1 MGFGDKII
9 DLFMSTK
16 KERQPSNNEL
26 AVSEPKPE
34 IEDFTKLIDRDS
46 LHSLFPVSWE
56 QYPTY
61 VQSGENFIRVLAIAD
76 YPKRVYGNW
85 LSELKRKKGVID
97 IVQYIDSASNN
108 SMITYYKKTIQN
120 KEALSLENS
129 QSLRSVFFISDG
141 TAITSETLGRSIL
154 SQFPNVP
161 FETRVI
167 PYVDTLERADEAVNQ
182 INLSH
187 QRDGVKPLVFDTI
200 VDPVIRERI
209 NAADAFNLD
218 IYEGLI
224 SKIAD
229 EIMVQPAP
237 HSGNAHGDVDSENY
251 KSRID
256 AVHFALDND
265 DGARTTHYDAADIIL
280 VGVSRSGK
288 TPTSLYLA
296 LQFGIRA
303 ANYPLTEDD
312 LFENSLPK
320 ALQPYKD
327 KLFGLVIDTDRLV
340 KIRNERR
347 AGSRYA
353 SYQQCQQE
361 LRAIQGIYISQGIPN
376 IDVSTMS
383 IEEIA
388 TRILQMTGLKRRIG

>member
-1 MGFGDKII
+1 M
-9 DLFMSTK
+9 T
-16 KERQPSNNEL
+16 
-26 AVSEPKPE
+26 
-34 IEDFTKLIDRDS
+34 IEQIK
-46 LHSLFPVSWE
+46 
-56 QYPTY
+56 
-61 VQSGENFIRVLAIAD
+61 A
-76 YPKRVYGNW
+76 
-85 LSELKRKKGVID
+85 
-97 IVQYIDSASNN
+97 
-108 SMITYYKKTIQN
+108 TIQN
-120 KEALSLENS
+120 KDALNFANS

-154 SQFPNVP
+154 SQFPTVP

-167 PYVDTLERADEAVNQ
+167 PYVDTLDRADEAVNQ
-182 INLSH
+182 INLAH

-229 EIMVQPAP
+229 EIKVQPAP
-237 HSGNAHGDVDSENY
+237 HTGHAHGDVDSENY

-312 LFENSLPK
+312 LYENSLPK
-320 ALQPYKD
+320 ALKPYRD

>member
-1 MGFGDKII
+1 M
-9 DLFMSTK
+9 T
-16 KERQPSNNEL
+16 
-26 AVSEPKPE
+26 
-34 IEDFTKLIDRDS
+34 IEQIK
-46 LHSLFPVSWE
+46 
-56 QYPTY
+56 
-61 VQSGENFIRVLAIAD
+61 A
-76 YPKRVYGNW
+76 
-85 LSELKRKKGVID
+85 
-97 IVQYIDSASNN
+97 
-108 SMITYYKKTIQN
+108 TIQN
-120 KEALSLENS
+120 KDALNFANS

-167 PYVDTLERADEAVNQ
+167 PYVDTLDRADEAVNQ
-182 INLSH
+182 INLAH

-209 NAADAFNLD
+209 NGADAFNLD

-229 EIMVQPAP
+229 EIKVQPAP
-237 HSGNAHGDVDSENY
+237 HTGHAHGDVDSENY

-312 LFENSLPK
+312 LYENSLPK
-320 ALQPYKD
+320 ALKPYRD

>member
-1 MGFGDKII
+1 M
-9 DLFMSTK
+9 T
-16 KERQPSNNEL
+16 
-26 AVSEPKPE
+26 
-34 IEDFTKLIDRDS
+34 IEQIK
-46 LHSLFPVSWE
+46 
-56 QYPTY
+56 
-61 VQSGENFIRVLAIAD
+61 A
-76 YPKRVYGNW
+76 
-85 LSELKRKKGVID
+85 
-97 IVQYIDSASNN
+97 
-108 SMITYYKKTIQN
+108 TIQN
-120 KEALSLENS
+120 KDALNFANS

-154 SQFPNVP
+154 SQFPTVP

-167 PYVDTLERADEAVNQ
+167 PYVDTLDRADEAVNQ
-182 INLSH
+182 INLAH
-187 QRDGVKPLVFDTI
+187 QRDGVKPLFFDTI

-209 NAADAFNLD
+209 NGADAFNLD

-229 EIMVQPAP
+229 EIKVQPAP
-237 HSGNAHGDVDSENY
+237 HTGHAHGDVDSENY

-312 LFENSLPK
+312 LYENSLPK
-320 ALQPYKD
+320 ALKPYRD

>member
-1 MGFGDKII
+1 M
-9 DLFMSTK
+9 T
-16 KERQPSNNEL
+16 
-26 AVSEPKPE
+26 
-34 IEDFTKLIDRDS
+34 IEQIK
-46 LHSLFPVSWE
+46 
-56 QYPTY
+56 
-61 VQSGENFIRVLAIAD
+61 A
-76 YPKRVYGNW
+76 
-85 LSELKRKKGVID
+85 
-97 IVQYIDSASNN
+97 
-108 SMITYYKKTIQN
+108 TIQN
-120 KEALSLENS
+120 KDALNFANS

-154 SQFPNVP
+154 SQFPTVP

-167 PYVDTLERADEAVNQ
+167 PYVDTLDRADEAVNQ
-182 INLSH
+182 INLAH

-209 NAADAFNLD
+209 NGADAFNLD

-229 EIMVQPAP
+229 EIKVQPAP
-237 HSGNAHGDVDSENY
+237 HTGHAHGDVDSENY

-280 VGVSRSGK
+280 IGVSRSGK

-312 LFENSLPK
+312 LYENSLPK
-320 ALQPYKD
+320 ALKPYRD

>member
-1 MGFGDKII
+1 M
-9 DLFMSTK
+9 T
-16 KERQPSNNEL
+16 
-26 AVSEPKPE
+26 
-34 IEDFTKLIDRDS
+34 IEQIK
-46 LHSLFPVSWE
+46 
-56 QYPTY
+56 
-61 VQSGENFIRVLAIAD
+61 A
-76 YPKRVYGNW
+76 
-85 LSELKRKKGVID
+85 
-97 IVQYIDSASNN
+97 
-108 SMITYYKKTIQN
+108 TIQN
-120 KEALSLENS
+120 KDALNFANS

-154 SQFPNVP
+154 SQFPTVP

-167 PYVDTLERADEAVNQ
+167 PYVDTLDRADEAVNQ
-182 INLSH
+182 INLAH

-209 NAADAFNLD
+209 NGADAFNLD

-229 EIMVQPAP
+229 EIKVQPAP
-237 HSGNAHGDVDSENY
+237 HTGHAHGDVDSENY

-265 DGARTTHYDAADIIL
+265 DGARTRHYDKADLIL
-280 VGVSRSGK
+280 IGVSRSGK

-312 LFENSLPK
+312 LYENSLPK
-320 ALQPYKD
+320 ALKPYRD

>member
-1 MGFGDKII
+1 MQQIK
-9 DLFMSTK
+9 
-16 KERQPSNNEL
+16 
-26 AVSEPKPE
+26 A
-34 IEDFTKLIDRDS
+34 
-46 LHSLFPVSWE
+46 
-56 QYPTY
+56 
-61 VQSGENFIRVLAIAD
+61 
-76 YPKRVYGNW
+76 
-85 LSELKRKKGVID
+85 
-97 IVQYIDSASNN
+97 
-108 SMITYYKKTIQN
+108 TIQN
-120 KEALSLENS
+120 KDALTFENS
-129 QSLRSVFFISDG
+129 QALRSVFFISDG

-167 PYVDTLERADEAVNQ
+167 PYVDTLDRADEAVNQ
-182 INLSH
+182 INLAH
-187 QRDGVKPLVFDTI
+187 QRDGMKPLVFDTI

-209 NAADAFNLD
+209 NGANAYNLD

-224 SKIAD
+224 GKIAE
-229 EIMVQPAP
+229 EIQVEPSA
-237 HSGNAHGDVDSENY
+237 HTGNAHDNVDSDTY
-251 KSRID
+251 KARID

-265 DGARTTHYDAADIIL
+265 DGARTIHYDAADIIL

-312 LFENSLPK
+312 LYENTLPK
-320 ALQPYKD
+320 ALVPYRE

-361 LRAIQGIYISQGIPN
+361 LRAIQGIYISQSIPN

-388 TRILQMTGLKRRIG
+388 TRILQMTGLKRRII

>member
-1 MGFGDKII
+1 M
-9 DLFMSTK
+9 T
-16 KERQPSNNEL
+16 
-26 AVSEPKPE
+26 
-34 IEDFTKLIDRDS
+34 IEQIK
-46 LHSLFPVSWE
+46 
-56 QYPTY
+56 
-61 VQSGENFIRVLAIAD
+61 A
-76 YPKRVYGNW
+76 
-85 LSELKRKKGVID
+85 
-97 IVQYIDSASNN
+97 
-108 SMITYYKKTIQN
+108 TIQN
-120 KEALSLENS
+120 KDALNFANS

-154 SQFPNVP
+154 SQFPTVP

-167 PYVDTLERADEAVNQ
+167 PYVDTLDRADEAVNQ
-182 INLSH
+182 INLAH

-209 NAADAFNLD
+209 NGADAFNLD

-229 EIMVQPAP
+229 EIKVQPAP
-237 HSGNAHGDVDSENY
+237 HTGHAHGDVDSENY

-265 DGARTTHYDAADIIL
+265 DGARITHYDAADIIL
-280 VGVSRSGK
+280 IGVSRSGK

-312 LFENSLPK
+312 LYENSLPK
-320 ALQPYKD
+320 ALKPYRD
-327 KLFGLVIDTDRLV
+327 KLFGLVIDADRLV

>member
-1 MGFGDKII
+1 
-9 DLFMSTK
+9 MSV
-16 KERQPSNNEL
+16 Q
-26 AVSEPKPE
+26 E
-34 IEDFTKLIDRDS
+34 IK
-46 LHSLFPVSWE
+46 
-56 QYPTY
+56 
-61 VQSGENFIRVLAIAD
+61 A
-76 YPKRVYGNW
+76 
-85 LSELKRKKGVID
+85 
-97 IVQYIDSASNN
+97 
-108 SMITYYKKTIQN
+108 TIHN
-120 KEALSLENS
+120 KEALTLENS
-129 QSLRSVFFISDG
+129 ESLRSVFFISDG

-154 SQFPNVP
+154 IQFPNVP

-182 INLSH
+182 INLAR
-187 QRDGVKPLVFDTI
+187 QRDGHRPLVFDTI

-224 SKIAD
+224 GKIAD
-229 EIMVQPAP
+229 EIQVEPAP
-237 HSGNAHGDVDSENY
+237 HTGHAHGDVDSETY
-251 KSRID
+251 KARID

-280 VGVSRSGK
+280 IGVSRSGK

-320 ALQPYKD
+320 ALKPYKD

-361 LRAIQGIYISQGIPN
+361 LRAIQGIYISQGVPN
-376 IDVSTMS
+376 IDALQKSKALLKQELRQAVHFVIDLEARAFSLALQG
-383 IEEIA
+383 EEAQSRIA
-388 TRILQMTGLKRRIG
+388 RRLGRTAAS

>member
-1 MGFGDKII
+1 M
-9 DLFMSTK
+9 T
-16 KERQPSNNEL
+16 
-26 AVSEPKPE
+26 
-34 IEDFTKLIDRDS
+34 IEQIK
-46 LHSLFPVSWE
+46 
-56 QYPTY
+56 
-61 VQSGENFIRVLAIAD
+61 A
-76 YPKRVYGNW
+76 
-85 LSELKRKKGVID
+85 
-97 IVQYIDSASNN
+97 
-108 SMITYYKKTIQN
+108 TIQN
-120 KEALSLENS
+120 KDALNFANS

-167 PYVDTLERADEAVNQ
+167 PYVDTLDRADEAVNQ
-182 INLSH
+182 INLAH

-209 NAADAFNLD
+209 NGADAFNLD

-229 EIMVQPAP
+229 EIKVQPAP
-237 HSGNAHGDVDSENY
+237 HTGHAHGDVDSENY

-280 VGVSRSGK
+280 IGVSRSGK
-288 TPTSLYLA
+288 TPTCLYLA

-312 LFENSLPK
+312 LYENSLPK
-320 ALQPYKD
+320 ALKPYRD
-327 KLFGLVIDTDRLV
+327 KLFGLVIDADRLV

-361 LRAIQGIYISQGIPN
+361 LRAIQGIYISQWIPN